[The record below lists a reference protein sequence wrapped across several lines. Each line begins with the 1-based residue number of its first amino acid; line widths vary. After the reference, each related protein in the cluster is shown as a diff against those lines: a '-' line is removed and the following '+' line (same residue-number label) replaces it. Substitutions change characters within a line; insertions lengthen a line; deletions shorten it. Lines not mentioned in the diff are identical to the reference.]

1 MRIRLLT
8 VGRRMPV
15 WVETAFREYAGRMPP
30 ELRLEL
36 MEIAPGDRGKGASV
50 DRAREVEARRLLDA
64 VPRGARI
71 IALDAAGRQDSTE
84 QLSRR
89 MADWLQDGRDVALL
103 VGGPDG
109 LDASCLRAADHCW
122 SLSRLTLPHMLVRV
136 VLAEQV
142 YRAWSILANHPY
154 HR

>member
-1 MRIRLLT
+1 LRLHLLA
-8 VGRRMPV
+8 VGRKMPG
-15 WVETAFREYAGRMPP
+15 WIAEGFREYAGRMPP

-36 MEIAPGDRGKGASV
+36 VELAPGDRGGGGRV
-50 DRAREVEARRLLDA
+50 DRAREVEAGRLLGA

-71 IALDAAGRQDSTE
+71 IALDAGGREETTE
-84 QLSRR
+84 QLARR
-89 MADWLQDGRDVALL
+89 MSGWLQKGRDMALL

-109 LDASCLRAADHCW
+109 LAPECLARSEYRW

-136 VLAEQV
+136 VVAEQL

>member
-1 MRIRLLT
+1 MRLHLLA
-8 VGRRMPV
+8 VGQKMPG
-15 WVETAFREYAGRMPP
+15 WMAEGFREYAGRMPP

-36 MEIAPGDRGKGASV
+36 VELAPGDRGRGGSV
-50 DRAREVEARRLLDA
+50 DRAREVEAGRLLGA
-64 VPRGARI
+64 VPRGARV
-71 IALDAAGRQDSTE
+71 IALDAGGREETTE
-84 QLSRR
+84 QLARR
-89 MADWLQDGRDVALL
+89 MSGWLQEGRDMALL

-109 LDASCLRAADHCW
+109 LAPECLARSEYRW

-136 VLAEQV
+136 VVAEQL

>member
-1 MRIRLLT
+1 MRLHLLA
-8 VGRRMPV
+8 VGRKMPG
-15 WVETAFREYAGRMPP
+15 WIAEGFREYAGRMPP

-36 MEIAPGDRGKGASV
+36 VELAPGDRGGGGRV
-50 DRAREVEARRLLDA
+50 DRAREVEAGRLLGA

-71 IALDAAGRQDSTE
+71 IALDAGGREETTE
-84 QLSRR
+84 QLARR
-89 MADWLQDGRDVALL
+89 MSGWLQKGRDMALL

-109 LDASCLRAADHCW
+109 LAPECLARSEYRW

-136 VLAEQV
+136 VVAEQL

>member
-1 MRIRLLT
+1 MRLHLLA
-8 VGRRMPV
+8 VGRKMPG
-15 WVETAFREYAGRMPP
+15 WIAEGFREYAGRMPP

-36 MEIAPGDRGKGASV
+36 VELAPGDRGGGGRV
-50 DRAREVEARRLLDA
+50 DRAREVEAGRLLGA

-71 IALDAAGRQDSTE
+71 IALDAGGREETTE
-84 QLSRR
+84 QLARR
-89 MADWLQDGRDVALL
+89 MSGWLQEGRDMALL

-109 LDASCLRAADHCW
+109 LAPECLARSEYRW

-136 VLAEQV
+136 VVAEQL